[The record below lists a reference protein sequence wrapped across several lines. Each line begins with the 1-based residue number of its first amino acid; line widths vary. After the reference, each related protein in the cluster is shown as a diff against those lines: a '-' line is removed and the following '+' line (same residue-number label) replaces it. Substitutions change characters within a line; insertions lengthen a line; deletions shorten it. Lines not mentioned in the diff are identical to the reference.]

1 MGKGMKFPGM
11 GGLGNMQGM
20 LQKVQKMQGEIQ
32 ARTFEATVGGGAV
45 SVVMSGKKE
54 LQSVKLAPSAVDPE
68 DVEMLQDLIVA
79 AVNEAMHQ
87 IDEVSAKEMNKITG
101 GMKLPGM

>member
-20 LQKVQKMQGEIQ
+20 LQKVQKMQGEMQKMQEELQ

-45 SVVMSGKKE
+45 TVVMSGKKE
-54 LQSVKLAPSAVDPE
+54 LQSIKLAPTAVGPRGCGY
-68 DVEMLQDLIVA
+68 A
-79 AVNEAMHQ
+79 AGFDRGCGERGYAS
-87 IDEVSAKEMNKITG
+87 D
-101 GMKLPGM
+101 